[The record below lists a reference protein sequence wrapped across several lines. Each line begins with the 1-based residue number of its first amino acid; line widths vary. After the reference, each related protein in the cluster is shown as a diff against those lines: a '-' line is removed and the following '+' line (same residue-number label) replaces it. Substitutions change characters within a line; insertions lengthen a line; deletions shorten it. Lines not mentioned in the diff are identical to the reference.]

1 VSEKEKG
8 PGRQPEAKNEN
19 YRALDNQNPE
29 STQGPIN
36 WQDDPRII
44 LHDQAAVAAY
54 FDGAGDLVIEQRDT
68 LGSEA
73 IIFIAPESLRLFAQ
87 AINGLAG
94 DTGAERARRYRE
106 KKKSVTVRDAARDA
120 NVTELRLVKGST

>member
-1 VSEKEKG
+1 VSENEKG
-8 PGRQPEAKNEN
+8 LGAQPEALLNEN
-19 YRALDNQNPE
+19 YPSPDNQNSE
-29 STQGPIN
+29 STQGAIN

-44 LHDQAAVAAY
+44 
-54 FDGAGDLVIEQRDT
+54 LVIEQRDT